1 MSVFRNLMIDLQE
14 ICYSINVNFEETKKE
29 LEFLIGEEEIIAY
42 LFGIVMAPENPNTLF
57 DLLMIGQIHLFSFD
71 KEKTE
76 LIISQDKLDE
86 YTACSINK
94 QDNKIKL
101 EIRQASSMYQYYI
114 NNHKNKEAVVMNFF
128 KKLQDSL

>member
-94 QDNKIKL
+94 QDNKIKR